1 MPAVKGG
8 FFCCGV
14 EAAVFADRPD
24 CHFPDGAPVGHA
36 ARFPA
41 VDGQPARFLKAEKRG
56 VDVGNV
62 LRGLHVHR
70 RLRRLNRRAV
80 PFAAAIQPSAA
91 AGVKRPK
98 LFGKILVVPHDAV
111 LVYAA
116 GDVVDVRVADI
127 AERIAGVGGQV
138 NAGLSRQ
145 PGKPACGA
153 AVIKKHRQTSC
164 LCADEAGCAR
174 RARDLSPVRGGRSR
188 KGGFTPKLFSAQNGF
203 PARRQSGCA
212 CVRRPV

>member
-1 MPAVKGG
+1 MATPAATTPPASTNTIPPAGRTIHSSTPAPKDSAQQPVSYTHLSGGKRAGGRKMPAVKGG

-14 EAAVFADRPD
+14 EVAVFADRPD
-24 CHFPDGAPVGHA
+24 RHFPDGAPVGLA

-41 VDGQPARFLKAEKRG
+41 VDGQFARFLKAEKRG

-80 PFAAAIQPSAA
+80 PFAAALQPSAA

-127 AERIAGVGGQV
+127 AERKMCIRDSKGSCAF
-138 NAGLSRQ
+138 
-145 PGKPACGA
+145 A
-153 AVIKKHRQTSC
+153 A
-164 LCADEAGCAR
+164 
-174 RARDLSPVRGGRSR
+174 
-188 KGGFTPKLFSAQNGF
+188 F
-203 PARRQSGCA
+203 
-212 CVRRPV
+212 